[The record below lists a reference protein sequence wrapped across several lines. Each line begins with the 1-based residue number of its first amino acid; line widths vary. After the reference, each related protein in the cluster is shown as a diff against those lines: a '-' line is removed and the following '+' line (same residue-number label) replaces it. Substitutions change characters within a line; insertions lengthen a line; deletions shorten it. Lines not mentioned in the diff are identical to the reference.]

1 LISSGKI
8 DANSTKAN
16 DQYVSLV
23 TYSNILA
30 LTNEFDISDMNIT
43 VENYEQWLDSL
54 NGTHPSRVSDLNL
67 KTCDLQTFL
76 DQVLYSGVELPQG
89 NNNKK

>member
-1 LISSGKI
+1 MCLISSGKT

-16 DQYVSLV
+16 DRYVSLV

-30 LTNEFDISDMNIT
+30 LTNEFDIGDMNIT
-43 VENYEQWLDSL
+43 VENYEQWFDSL

-76 DQVLYSGVELPQG
+76 DQVLYSGV
-89 NNNKK
+89 